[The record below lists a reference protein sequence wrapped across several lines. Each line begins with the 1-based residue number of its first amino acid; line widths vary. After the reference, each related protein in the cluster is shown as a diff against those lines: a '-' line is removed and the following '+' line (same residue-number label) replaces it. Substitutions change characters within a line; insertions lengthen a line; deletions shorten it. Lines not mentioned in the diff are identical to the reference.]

1 MKRVRE
7 NEHRRENCA
16 GGSYLPWVTDRTDY
30 AGIIGRKIDGIQME
44 LTGVSGYD
52 VEYRV
57 SLVGT
62 DNYLPWVRGY
72 NHVNDDGYAGIFGRK
87 IDKMQVRVVKK

>member
-1 MKRVRE
+1 
-7 NEHRRENCA
+7 
-16 GGSYLPWVTDRTDY
+16 
-30 AGIIGRKIDGIQME
+30 ME

-72 NHVNDDGYAGIFGRK
+72 NNVNDDGYAGIFGRE
-87 IDKMQVRVVKK
+87 IDKMQVRIVKV